1 MSMIPDNWDGAD
13 VALCYLA
20 VGVAVALVAM
30 VIGVAI
36 HEPTHPAKDAA
47 KTKTEANP

>member
-1 MSMIPDNWDGAD
+1 MIPNDWDGAD
-13 VALCYLA
+13 VALCYVA
-20 VGVAVALVAM
+20 FGIAVALVAM
-30 VIGVAI
+30 AIGGAI